1 MLFQIT
7 AGTMKPNTILAMY
20 NLIKQIKSSIPFD
33 LDKTDA
39 CPDSCRGC
47 SVKLID
53 FLEVE
58 IKDWEFRLVNNET
71 PNFKDL
77 DKLAKTA
84 KKIHRVLINNGL
96 IVCPA

>member
-1 MLFQIT
+1 MPYQIT
-7 AGTMKPNTILAMY
+7 PRKMKPNTALAMH
-20 NLIKQIKSSIPFD
+20 NLIRQIKSDIPFD
-33 LDKTDA
+33 LGKTDA

-58 IKDWEFRLVNNET
+58 IEGWEFRLVNNET

-84 KKIHRVLINNGL
+84 KKIRRVLINNGL
-96 IVCPA
+96 IDCPA

>member
-1 MLFQIT
+1 
-7 AGTMKPNTILAMY
+7 MKPNTVLAMH
-20 NLIKQIKSSIPFD
+20 NLIKQIKSSILFD

-47 SVKLID
+47 SVKLVD

-58 IKDWEFRLVNNET
+58 IEDWEFRLVCNET

-84 KKIHRVLINNGL
+84 KKVRRVLINNGL
-96 IVCPA
+96 IDCLA

>member
-1 MLFQIT
+1 
-7 AGTMKPNTILAMY
+7 MKPDTVLAMQ
-20 NLIKQIKSSIPFD
+20 NLIKQIRSAIPFD
-33 LDKTDA
+33 LGKIDA

-58 IKDWEFRLVNNET
+58 IEDWEYRLVNDET

-84 KKIHRVLINNGL
+84 KKIYRVLISNGL
-96 IVCPA
+96 IDCPA

>member
-1 MLFQIT
+1 
-7 AGTMKPNTILAMY
+7 MKPDTVLAMQ
-20 NLIKQIKSSIPFD
+20 NLIKQIKSAIPYG
-33 LDKTDA
+33 LGKTDN
-39 CPDSCRGC
+39 CPDICRGC

-58 IKDWEFRLVNNET
+58 IEDWEYRLVNDET

-84 KKIHRVLINNGL
+84 KKIYRVLISNGL
-96 IVCPA
+96 IDCPA